1 MFRQQVFV
9 KQFVLARSLE
19 PQGWKRGRAFIVL
32 IPTHLLCIFID
43 INVSKY
49 KAVFI
54 YFRDKDGLFL
64 LQKNKI
70 VFVLTPGVRTIFCL
84 LVKPGAFLYN
94 YY

>member
-32 IPTHLLCIFID
+32 IPTHQFCNFID
-43 INVSKY
+43 INNSKY

-54 YFRDKDGLFL
+54 YFWDKDGLFL
-64 LQKNKI
+64 WQQNKNRSRPDTRSENDFLLTGETRRIPLQ
-70 VFVLTPGVRTIFCL
+70 
-84 LVKPGAFLYN
+84 
-94 YY
+94 